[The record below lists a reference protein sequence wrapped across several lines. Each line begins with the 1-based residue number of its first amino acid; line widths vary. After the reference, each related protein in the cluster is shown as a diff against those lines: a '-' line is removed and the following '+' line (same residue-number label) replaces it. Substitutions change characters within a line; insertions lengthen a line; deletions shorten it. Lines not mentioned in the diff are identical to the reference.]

1 MSKNIF
7 KIIILAVILM
17 TSATTALAQ
26 DQNSGWSFQNLP
38 PPITDLLETFKK
50 IQPNADFIKPL
61 SQKVFQTVNDFSGNP
76 IGWLEKLKNLAAKI
90 DNWFK
95 NAVGVSFFEIIKTFV
110 NFFVW
115 ILELI
120 IKLLKL
126 AVSAI

>member
-7 KIIILAVILM
+7 KIIILTVILM
-17 TSATTALAQ
+17 SATPALAQ
-26 DQNSGWSFQNLP
+26 DKNSNWSFQNLP
-38 PPITDLLETFKK
+38 SPITDLINTFKK
-50 IQPNADFIKPL
+50 IQPSQDFFQQAVP
-61 SQKVFQTVNDFSGNP
+61 QKIIQSVNDFSGNP
-76 IGWLEKLKNLAAKI
+76 MIWLEKLKEWTNGI
-90 DNWFK
+90 DVWFK
-95 NAVGVSFFEIIKTFV
+95 NAIGVGFFEIIKTFV